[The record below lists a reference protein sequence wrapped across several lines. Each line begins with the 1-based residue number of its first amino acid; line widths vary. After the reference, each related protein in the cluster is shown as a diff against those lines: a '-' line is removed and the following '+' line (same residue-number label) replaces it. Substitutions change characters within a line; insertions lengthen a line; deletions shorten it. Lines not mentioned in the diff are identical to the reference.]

1 MKPHTFT
8 GVTHMSVVWAAI
20 LPHGGQA
27 IPELAGDLA
36 ERFRPTREGLQTA
49 AQAVATLPPTTIVI
63 ATPHGIR
70 AERGV
75 SVSASE
81 YTEGVLAGAGARVV
95 ARYRVDVKTAR
106 AIAANARSHGLDAP
120 LLAYGASS
128 GPHSC
133 LPMDW
138 GVQVPLYF
146 LAPPGEDAP
155 AVVSLCPSRLLS
167 FDDLARFGEAVAETL
182 LESPEPMAFVA
193 SADLAHA
200 HQASG
205 PYGYHPAAR
214 EMDAAI
220 VRHVQ
225 DDRLDDLFSLDP
237 GFIADAKPDAL
248 WQMAILAGL
257 RRRVRLKSRFIAY
270 DCPTYFGMLSAC
282 YLP

>member
-1 MKPHTFT
+1 
-8 GVTHMSVVWAAI
+8 MSVRWAAI

-36 ERFRPTREGLQTA
+36 ERFRPTREGLETA
-49 AQAVATLPPTTIVI
+49 AGAVADQIPSTIVI

-70 AERGV
+70 AEGGI
-75 SVSASE
+75 SISASE
-81 YTEGVLAGAGARVV
+81 FTEGVLEGAGARVQ
-95 ARYRVDVKTAR
+95 ARYRVDVNTAR
-106 AIAANARSHGLDAP
+106 AIAERARSRGLEAP

-138 GVQVPLYF
+138 GVQVPLHF
-146 LAPPGEDAP
+146 LAPPGEAAP
-155 AVVSLCPSRLLS
+155 SVVSLCPSRLLS
-167 FDDLARFGEAVAETL
+167 FEDLARFGEAVADIMI
-182 LESPEPMAFVA
+182 ESSEPMAFVA

-200 HQASG
+200 HQADG

-225 DDRLDDLFSLDP
+225 EDRLEDLFALDP

-248 WQMAILAGL
+248 WQTAILAGL
-257 RRRVRLKSRFIAY
+257 RRRVRLTSRFIAY